1 MRRRAYLAGATATTL
16 ALAGCTA
23 LDEAAESVFGSDETY
38 DIGMSRMTFEPDEY
52 ETTVGETVVWRN
64 TSESTHTVTAYEG
77 SVPAEAE
84 YFASGGY
91 ETEADA
97 RDAWIDRAGGGFDTG
112 ETFSHTFEVAGTYAY
127 FCIPHEIDG
136 DGNVHMVGT
145 IVVRE

>member
-16 ALAGCTA
+16 ALAGCAA
-23 LDEAAESVFGSDETY
+23 LDEAAESVFGDDDEY

-52 ETTVGETVVWRN
+52 VTTVGETVVWRN

-77 SVPAEAE
+77 SVPDEAE

-91 ETEADA
+91 ETEAAA
-97 RDAWIDRAGGGFDTG
+97 RAAWMDRSGGGFDTG
-112 ETFSHTFEVAGTYAY
+112 ETYSHTFEVPATYAY

-145 IVVRE
+145 IEVRE